1 MSYSSDIGHCP
12 VIDDANWQQHLV
24 AAISDP
30 NRGRG
35 HIARDYSL
43 QPYGSLPYASAV
55 TLPLIPESEWEAR
68 IKEEEETQSSIVHLC
83 DAAGLKVKNQQ
94 QTNYCWINAPTHC
107 VEVLR
112 VVQGQK
118 YVELSPAS
126 VGAKIKNFRNVGGW
140 GTEGLEYIAD
150 KGLVPASLWPNN
162 AIDKKYDT
170 AAAEAERSKYQV
182 DEWWELKPR
191 SLNELATCLLSKIP
205 VAIGLNWWGHEVTA
219 VRLVKTSN
227 GWGVMI
233 DNSWGTSWGDN
244 GRGVLTGS
252 KMLPDDAIAP
262 RVATAA

>member
-1 MSYSSDIGHCP
+1 MSHIGNLP
-12 VIDDANWQQHLV
+12 VIDDSNWQSVLSD
-24 AAISDP
+24 AISNP
-30 NRGRG
+30 HYGRG
-35 HIARDYSL
+35 LIARDYAK
-43 QPYGSLPYASAV
+43 QPYGSLEFAEPLP
-55 TLPLIPESEWEAR
+55 LPLIPESEWDAR
-68 IKEEEETQSSIVHLC
+68 IKEQEESKSSLVHLC

-94 QTNYCWINAPTHC
+94 KTNYCWINAPAHC
-107 VEVLR
+107 IEILR

-140 GTEGLEYIAD
+140 GTEGLEYIAEH
-150 KGLVPASLWPNN
+150 GLVPSSLWPNN
-162 AIDKKYDT
+162 AIDRKYDT
-170 AAAEAERSKYQV
+170 PAADAERQKYQA

-191 SLNELATCLLSKIP
+191 SLPEMATCLLQNIP

-219 VRLVKTSN
+219 VRLIRTSN
-227 GWGVMI
+227 GWGIVI

-252 KMLPDDAIAP
+252 KMLPDDAVAP